1 MIKKAEIDNGRGFD
15 WGRTSQDYAKYRD
28 IYPHKFYQKIL
39 DMGACVKGQRV
50 LDMGTGTGVL
60 PRNLY
65 QYGADFTGIDLS
77 ENQIKQA
84 AALAREQNMK
94 IEFLCA
100 PAENMN
106 FPDQS
111 FDVVTACQCKWFF
124 NKYVGIHKG
133 FLEKYRDRILYVE
146 GDYEL
151 VHGVYLIPHKIPGL
165 EAIGKKNNLCV
176 KINGQKYPDSFN
188 HEQSLVFDTEKGLVI
203 FNSCSHGGADNIIH
217 EVAQT
222 FPNKKIYAIIG
233 GFHLFNAPQAEIKR
247 FAERMKHTGIKK
259 IFTGH
264 CTGKRAFEILN
275 AELGDKVEQ
284 FYSGMD
290 IKL

>member
-1 MIKKAEIDNGRGFD
+1 MFVKVLIDNRAKNNLVHEWGLAIYIEYDSHKFLLDTGASSKFVKNALAAQINLEEVEYGILSHAHYDHANGMAAFFERNKKAC
-15 WGRTSQDYAKYRD
+15 
-28 IYPHKFYQKIL
+28 FYIRQ
-39 DMGACVKGQRV
+39 
-50 LDMGTGTGVL
+50 GT
-60 PRNLY
+60 
-65 QYGADFTGIDLS
+65 Q
-77 ENQIKQA
+77 ENCY
-84 AALAREQNMK
+84 E
-94 IEFLCA
+94 
-100 PAENMN
+100 
-106 FPDQS
+106 S
-111 FDVVTACQCKWFF
+111 KWFF